1 MDTDTTNQETQQPAQ
16 PEPQRAGNLMF
27 GPPEERP
34 KTGPTYQDRLAE
46 ARRIMEEGGN
56 PLEVLTRREAEPAP
70 ATAEGDPAP
79 ADPAEQQPAEAA
91 AFEPP
96 PGYVLQPNGQYRGPD
111 GRFYSEDQVRALA
124 QDEQVAPAPAEGD
137 AEPVE
142 EEQAEAAEAD
152 ATDEPQ
158 EALVTVS
165 LPGRRPEDPDEEV
178 QVPAAAAEAINR
190 LRNGYMRKEEF
201 RRQMEDVNQA
211 RAELQAVQT
220 RLRYDPEN
228 FLIEHIPAE
237 RRASVVKHLLADD
250 AVWNVVV
257 EDLAKWDQNELERR
271 AAWAEL
277 QAERLRQSREA
288 EAQIA
293 EERAIA
299 ENALQIR
306 DAIGDM
312 VPDGMDPQRAD
323 LFRRYAIRDLQQYVN
338 EHGINRLDPAEVP
351 ILLHRLG
358 TLQAFGIPLPA
369 SPAPQA
375 NGRTIGGQTAVP
387 QPAPANRPAARPTGP
402 AGNGVASAAPARDP
416 GAVFRAQAERRA
428 AAAAVAPAGVGA
440 APARPRPPEGQTVK
454 ERIAWARQNLA
465 R

>member
-1 MDTDTTNQETQQPAQ
+1 MDNETTNTTQQ
-16 PEPQRAGNLMF
+16 PEPQRAGNLMI
-27 GPPEERP
+27 GPAEERP
-34 KTGPTYQDRLAE
+34 KTGPTFEERLAE
-46 ARRIMEEGGN
+46 ARRIMEQGGN

-70 ATAEGDPAP
+70 VATAPDPA
-79 ADPAEQQPAEAA
+79 AAEPVAPTEPQPAESA

-96 PGYVLQPNGQYRGPD
+96 AGWARLDNGLYRGPD

-142 EEQAEAAEAD
+142 EQAEAAEAD
-152 ATDEPQ
+152 ATDESQ
-158 EALVTVS
+158 AELVTVS
-165 LPGRRPEDPDEEV
+165 LPGRRPEDPDEVYEV
-178 QVPAAAAEAINR
+178 PRELAESINR

-250 AVWNVVV
+250 AVWNAVV
-257 EDLAKWDQNELERR
+257 EDLARWDQNELERR

-299 ENALQIR
+299 QNALQIR
-306 DAIGDM
+306 DAIGDL

-358 TLQAFGIPLPA
+358 TLQAFGIPLPT

-375 NGRTIGGQTAVP
+375 NGRTMGGQTAVP
-387 QPAPANRPAARPTGP
+387 QPAPAYRPAARPTGP
-402 AGNGVASAAPARDP
+402 AGNAVASAAPARDP

-454 ERIAWARQNLA
+454 ERIEWARQHLA